1 VFSRRKEKKKR
12 SLNAAREQNAKR
24 ARQAKKAAGVTEE
37 QVEACGVQVSGRL
50 RFGWSWLPLDDTES
64 TFQRPLLLDS
74 RRDFYSTLH
83 STLFLNLS
91 EQ

>member
-37 QVEACGVQVSGRL
+37 QVGRTDGGSDSRSLRRSSEQRASQV
-50 RFGWSWLPLDDTES
+50 WWLPLDDTES
-64 TFQRPLLLDS
+64 TF
-74 RRDFYSTLH
+74 
-83 STLFLNLS
+83 
-91 EQ
+91 